1 MNFKKTNFEIINKL
15 YNDNDMIEKIQS
27 FFKNKNKINRDTTNK
42 EIFLNSFINFKS
54 ANNNTNNDYLNF
66 YKKF

>member
-1 MNFKKTNFEIINKL
+1 MTINVGVIGCGKRFNEFYLDPLIKL
-15 YNDNDMIEKIQS
+15 Q
-27 FFKNKNKINRDTTNK
+27 NKNKINRDTTNK